1 MMWVW
6 PSYFSKF
13 VQFVLS
19 TQVFSVEMLFMLK
32 CGDGFEYFYLKKL
45 SDLWDSVFFN
55 RWAEQFYSSKKK
67 LSLAV

>member
-45 SDLWDSVFFN
+45 NAHLGSVFFN
-55 RWAEQFYSSKKK
+55 LRTEQFYSSKKK

>member
-1 MMWVW
+1 
-6 PSYFSKF
+6 
-13 VQFVLS
+13 
-19 TQVFSVEMLFMLK
+19 MLFMLK

-55 RWAEQFYSSKKK
+55 RWTEQFYSSKKK